1 MKHVV
6 HLGKPFNKKSLME
19 GTLQHLVLAVLPLI
33 KEEGTGQLRL
43 AKHVSLP
50 DLMVALELGSL
61 TMLQDGHSSLFSE
74 SSSDTVR
81 D

>member
-1 MKHVV
+1 
-6 HLGKPFNKKSLME
+6 ME
-19 GTLQHLVLAVLPLI
+19 GTLQPLVLAVLPLI

-43 AKHVSLP
+43 AKYVSLP
-50 DLMVALELGSL
+50 DLRVAPELSSL